1 MDEEILS
8 ILLDYIIGLS
18 DIFEFDTDKLYQLRC
33 KQNFVPK
40 KLSFKP
46 KNKLI
51 NQIST
56 ELNNSI
62 SLKIDLLR
70 DQSRQQTDAIM
81 YKFNTQDHTLQQL
94 TQQINEKPS
103 QEDLCDIQMEIRK
116 LQRQYEGDFNKI
128 QTQFN
133 NQLIT
138 IQESLNTYINTQ
150 DFHLLFEEQISDH
163 MTHLQAKFAP
173 KDITIQQLD
182 LLECRFHHTSEQLI
196 DLKRYTNTNIN
207 EIIKKQ
213 DFILSDLTTTVKL
226 HEFQEFVDS
235 SKLFATQSQLSSLSE
250 QLLPKIKELSDI
262 VDKDFQEV
270 QGFRKIIKATDYELL
285 QKATKMDLIIQK
297 KEQEDH
303 KHLTQKMLI
312 QIQDTQKQITKCYQ
326 YYDEQRLLMAK
337 QLSEQIICSIEDTIK
352 LNVNKQM
359 EFYKLEDVAQQID
372 RIKDYQ
378 KSKANKV
385 DVQDALKLKSNLKDF
400 LSLEDQFNV
409 MNKTFK
415 SQMKIFAE
423 FMELFGID
431 TDNES
436 MNFKKNAIQ
445 KLIFDTKSLR
455 NNYQKRNQQQL
466 TGVEDQPSTTRQSAS
481 KKKINT
487 SPKSNGVKLLLR
499 PLLSNTFSVQ
509 QAKRNKLN
517 LSMIS

>member
-1 MDEEILS
+1 MDEETLS
-8 ILLDYIIGLS
+8 LLIDYILGFS
-18 DIFEFDTDKLYQLRC
+18 DIFEFDTDRLFQVRC

-51 NQIST
+51 SQISA

-81 YKFNTQDHTLQQL
+81 YKFNSQDHTLQQL

-103 QEDLCDIQMEIRK
+103 QEDLCDLQMQIRK
-116 LQRQYEGDFNKI
+116 LQNQCEGQFIKI
-128 QTQFN
+128 QTQIN

-138 IQESLNTYINTQ
+138 IQESLNSYLNAQ
-150 DFHLLFEEQISDH
+150 DFHMLFEEQMSDH
-163 MTHLQAKFAP
+163 MSHFQAKFAP
-173 KDITIQQLD
+173 KDMTMQQLD
-182 LLECRFHHTSEQLI
+182 LLECRFHHLSEQLI
-196 DLKRYTNTNIN
+196 ELKRYTNSNIN
-207 EIIKKQ
+207 DVIKKQ

-235 SKLFATQSQLSSLSE
+235 SKIFATQTQLSAFQE
-250 QLLPKIKELSDI
+250 QLLPKIKDLSDI
-262 VDKDFQEV
+262 VDKDFNEV
-270 QGFRKIIKATDYELL
+270 QEFRKIIKATDYELL
-285 QKATKMDLIIQK
+285 QKATKMDLIILK
-297 KEQEDH
+297 KEQEDYKLH
-303 KHLTQKMLI
+303 YQKNLL
-312 QIQDTQKQITKCYQ
+312 QIQDTQKQITRCYQ
-326 YYDEQRLLMAK
+326 YFDEQRQQMAK
-337 QLSEQIICSIEDTIK
+337 QLSEQIISSIEDTIK
-352 LNVNKQM
+352 HNVNKQM
-359 EFYKLEDVAQQID
+359 ELYKLEDVGQQID
-372 RIKDYQ
+372 RIQDFLKA
-378 KSKANKV
+378 KANKV
-385 DVQDALKLKSNLKDF
+385 DVSDSLKLKSNLKDF
-400 LSLEDQFNV
+400 VTLEDQFNV
-409 MNKTFK
+409 MSMIFK
-415 SQMKIFAE
+415 SQMRIFAE
-423 FMELFGID
+423 FIELFGID

-445 KLIFDTKSLR
+445 KLISDTKSLR
-455 NNYQKRNQQQL
+455 KSFSKRNSQYL
-466 TGVEDQPSTTRQSAS
+466 TGIEDQPFTTRQSSS